1 MGHIQRVDRAL
12 TVAGYKLHAYIDND
26 HVFGV
31 DVLAAEEDKY
41 GVQVF
46 KPVGHAVFAPSKRK
60 DRPGFLF
67 VEGRIGEDRFAAI
80 GKTPARALW
89 EFETHVAEKIFA

>member
-12 TVAGYKLHAYIDND
+12 TVAGYKLHAFVDND

-31 DVLAAEEDKY
+31 DVLAAKEDKY
-41 GVQVF
+41 GVQVLA
-46 KPVGHAVFAPSKRK
+46 PIGHAVFAPSKRK